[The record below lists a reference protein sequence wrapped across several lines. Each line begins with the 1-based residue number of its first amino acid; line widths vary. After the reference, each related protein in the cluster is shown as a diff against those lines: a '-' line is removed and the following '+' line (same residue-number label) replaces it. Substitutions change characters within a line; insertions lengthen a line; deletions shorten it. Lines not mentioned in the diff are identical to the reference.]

1 MGENRHG
8 DDDGRC
14 DDNVRD
20 GAGATVG
27 GVTGDDCVVVVTGNV
42 DGAVVVAVDT
52 TVWFVG
58 LNLWW
63 FS

>member
-27 GVTGDDCVVVVTGNV
+27 VTGDDCVVVVTGNV
-42 DGAVVVAVDT
+42 DGAAVVVAVDT

>member
-1 MGENRHG
+1 MGENKHG
-8 DDDGRC
+8 DDDWRC

-20 GAGATVG
+20 GAGVTVG
-27 GVTGDDCVVVVTGNV
+27 VTADDCVVVVTGNV
-42 DGAVVVAVDT
+42 DGAVVVAVET

-58 LNLWW
+58 LSLWW